1 MKIEQNPGRSA
12 SAGAYN
18 GRRLFEPSAYHFTVT
33 GSNDEVYAALK
44 DRINLDDP
52 LESLML
58 EKPMNGNQHGGE
70 YEIGYGISYVG
81 DPAPDY
87 KYYDLMLQWIL
98 QGAQQ

>member
-1 MKIEQNPGRSA
+1 MQ
-12 SAGAYN
+12 
-18 GRRLFEPSAYHFTVT
+18 RRLQSA
-33 GSNDEVYAALK
+33 AAFFQACGWKIQAKACFGLSA
-44 DRINLDDP
+44 P
-52 LESLML
+52 ASTFSET
-58 EKPMNGNQHGGE
+58 E